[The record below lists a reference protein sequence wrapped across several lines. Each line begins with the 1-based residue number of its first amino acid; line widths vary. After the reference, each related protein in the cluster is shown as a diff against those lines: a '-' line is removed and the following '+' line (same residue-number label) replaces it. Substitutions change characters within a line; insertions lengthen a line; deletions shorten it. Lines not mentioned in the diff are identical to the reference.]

1 MYNSIANFTR
11 KDVKEIE
18 EIIANMLNGSMD
30 ATDLALGI
38 WERLEKLGR
47 SMQAEIYELLDEE
60 IFKSVVR
67 KKKWHVEHKNE
78 PREILDVMGMVS
90 FKRRGY
96 VPKNGGENIYLLDE
110 IIGLSGHQ
118 KVTLGAAAKALE
130 EAIESSYSKGGKA
143 ASRKDAI
150 SKEKVKELVHGT
162 IVEMPSP
169 MPQKKKKIRQLHIV
183 ADEDHVSAQFWEKKG
198 DLEKDSRGNKIN
210 TLMPKIV
217 VVYEDII
224 DESPEGSKKH
234 RYRLTGKKTFS
245 GLYSGTDN
253 YRLWEEV
260 RDYIYDNYDPDTL
273 ERVYIAG
280 DGAGWIKTGVD
291 VITNSRFVLDKFHIM
306 QYINSSVAHLD
317 NGEEIKGLLWEYIN
331 GAHKKELK
339 EQYREIL
346 KVTESPNKHDEVE
359 KALKYFL
366 NNWEGIEIRKTER
379 GGVWGCCA
387 EAQVSHVLSD
397 RLSSRPMGW
406 SSLGCDHMA
415 KLRAYTRNGGKVID
429 LLRYQ
434 EKEQGKARRRQEQD
448 ELIRDLRKRQSG
460 WKYSESLKAA
470 VPGLEKPDMK
480 WLKDILFNVIGA

>member
-1 MYNSIANFTR
+1 
-11 KDVKEIE
+11 
-18 EIIANMLNGSMD
+18 
-30 ATDLALGI
+30 
-38 WERLEKLGR
+38 
-47 SMQAEIYELLDEE
+47 
-60 IFKSVVR
+60 
-67 KKKWHVEHKNE
+67 
-78 PREILDVMGMVS
+78 
-90 FKRRGY
+90 
-96 VPKNGGENIYLLDE
+96 
-110 IIGLSGHQ
+110 
-118 KVTLGAAAKALE
+118 
-130 EAIESSYSKGGKA
+130 
-143 ASRKDAI
+143 
-150 SKEKVKELVHGT
+150 
-162 IVEMPSP
+162 MPFP
-169 MPQKKKKIRQLHIV
+169 MPKEKKKIRQLHIV

-198 DLEKDSRGNKIN
+198 DLERDSRGNKIN

-224 DESPEGSKKH
+224 DEAPEGSKTH
-234 RYRLTGKKTFS
+234 RFKLTGKKTFC
-245 GLYSGTDN
+245 GMYSGADN

-273 ERVYIAG
+273 KRVYIAG

-331 GAHKKELK
+331 GAQKKELK

-359 KALKYFL
+359 KALKYFM
-366 NNWEGIEIRKTER
+366 NNWEGIEIRKAE
-379 GGVWGCCA
+379 GGGIWGCCA

-415 KLRAYTRNGGKVID
+415 QLRAYKRNGGKVID

-434 EKEQGKARRRQEQD
+434 EKEKEKEKRRQEQN
-448 ELIRDLRKRQSG
+448 ELIRDLRKRQSD
-460 WKYSESLKAA
+460 WKYSEGLKAA

-480 WLKDILFNVIGA
+480 WLKDIIYNVVGA

>member
-1 MYNSIANFTR
+1 MYNSISNFIR

-18 EIIANMLNGSMD
+18 GIVANMLNGSMD

-38 WERLEKLGR
+38 RERLEKLGR
-47 SMQAEIYELLDEE
+47 TMQAEIYELLDEE
-60 IFKSVVR
+60 IFKSMVR
-67 KKKWHVEHKNE
+67 KKKWHVEHKDE

-118 KVTLGAAAKALE
+118 KVALGAAAQALK

-143 ASRKDAI
+143 ASRKEAI
-150 SKEKVKELVHGT
+150 SKEKVKELVHET
-162 IVEMPSP
+162 IVKMPSP
-169 MPQKKKKIRQLHIV
+169 MPKDKKQIHQLHIV

-198 DLEKDSRGNKIN
+198 DLERDGNGNKIN

-217 VVYEDII
+217 VVYEDMI
-224 DESPEGSKKH
+224 DEAPEGSKNH

-245 GLYSGTDN
+245 GIYSGADN
-253 YRLWEEV
+253 FRLWEEV
-260 RDYIYDNYDPDTL
+260 RDYIYDNYDPDVL

-280 DGAGWIKTGVD
+280 DGASWIKTGVD

-306 QYINSSVAHLD
+306 KYINSSVAHLD

-339 EQYREIL
+339 AQYREIL

-359 KALKYFL
+359 KALKYFM
-366 NNWEGIEIRKTER
+366 NNWDGIEIRKTER
-379 GGVWGCCA
+379 GGIWGCCA

-415 KLRAYTRNGGKVID
+415 QLRAYTRNGGKVID

-434 EKEQGKARRRQEQD
+434 EKEKKKKKRRQEQD
-448 ELIRDLRKRQSG
+448 ELIRDLRKRQSD
-460 WKYSESLKAA
+460 WKYSESLEAA

-480 WLKDILFNVIGA
+480 WLKDIIHNVLGA